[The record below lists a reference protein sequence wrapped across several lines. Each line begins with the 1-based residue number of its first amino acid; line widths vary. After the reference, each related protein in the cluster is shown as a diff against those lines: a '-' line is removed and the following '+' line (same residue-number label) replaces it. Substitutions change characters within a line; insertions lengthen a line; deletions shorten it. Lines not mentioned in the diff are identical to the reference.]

1 MIVNICSPR
10 GGEEGDGHL
19 GLGKEILHVLG
30 QVVNIPVVTKMLARE
45 TFYNLSNVTT

>member
-19 GLGKEILHVLG
+19 GLGEEILHVLG
-30 QVVNIPVVTKMLARE
+30 QVVNIPGHVNASSGNFL
-45 TFYNLSNVTT
+45 